1 MRFGDDQGPSCGG
14 IRSSVGVNMAEEPDS
29 WIDSVVRTLRGLFPN
44 GQTPPRVA
52 IVVAVE
58 HEPRATSL
66 PSTPDRVTST
76 SGAQSS
82 GSWDQVPEVI
92 QMVLPRGDLPTVVPA
107 SEYDE
112 LDDDGFTGLARVDDD
127 GGHPLGDVC
136 RRCGAG
142 IIHRPGDAPR
152 FWCTKWGKRYHVDR
166 NCYGLR
172 SADRKFPLHCLNDKP
187 TLTPCKIC
195 V

>member
-14 IRSSVGVNMAEEPDS
+14 IRSSVGVNMAEEPDA
-29 WIDSVVRTLRGLFPN
+29 WINSVVRTLRGLFRN
-44 GQTPPRVA
+44 GETPPRVA

-58 HEPRATSL
+58 HEPRASSL
-66 PSTPDRVTST
+66 PTTPDRVTST
-76 SGAQSS
+76 SGAQST
-82 GSWDQVPEVI
+82 GSWDQVPEIIEV
-92 QMVLPRGDLPTVVPA
+92 VLPRGDLPRVVPA
-107 SEYDE
+107 SEYVE
-112 LDDDGFTGLARVDDD
+112 LDDDDI
-127 GGHPLGDVC
+127 C

-152 FWCTKWGKRYHVDR
+152 FWCTKWGKRYHIDR

-172 SADRKFPLHCLNDKP
+172 TADRKFPLHCLNDKP